1 MRARHYSGWRLYF
14 ALVPPRFRT
23 VIALALTLAPAAMTA
38 APSAAARPESAA
50 RTEAELKALR
60 SQIERITR
68 AASHDALE
76 HDRASRSLR
85 DAEVTLGGAR
95 SELSRLRA
103 EVADREAQRARLA
116 QQRAQQ
122 QAELT
127 HARATLA
134 GQLRAAYMIGQQEPL
149 KLLLNQRDP
158 LAGARLLNYYQ
169 YFGRARADQVAQ
181 ISAALTRLD
190 AIDADLGAEQTRL
203 TELKTEQQEQFA
215 QAEHARDAR
224 QKALAVV
231 DQEAQSRSQSL
242 ARLKAQQADLEKLL
256 AELSRSLKSV
266 QPPDNVSAFGRLR
279 GVLGWPVAG
288 RLVAQ
293 FGDRRASGVRWDGL
307 VIAAERGSP
316 VKAVSA
322 GRVVYAD
329 WLPGLGLLVIVD
341 HGEGYLSLYG
351 HNDKLYKAVGEPVST
366 GETIAASGDSGGRDR
381 PELYFEIR
389 RDGKPVDPRPWFRAA
404 GP

>member
-14 ALVPPRFRT
+14 ALVLPRFRT
-23 VIALALTLAPAAMTA
+23 AIALALTLVLAAITAPAGA
-38 APSAAARPESAA
+38 ASRPESAS

-68 AASHDALE
+68 QSSRDALE

-85 DAEVTLGGAR
+85 DAEVALGGAR
-95 SELSRLRA
+95 SELARLRA

-116 QQRAQQ
+116 QQHAQQ

-127 HARATLA
+127 RARATLA
-134 GQLRAAYMIGQQEPL
+134 SQLRAAYMIGQQEPL
-149 KLLLNQRDP
+149 KLLLNQHDP
-158 LAGARLLNYYQ
+158 LASARLLNYYQ
-169 YFGRARADQVAQ
+169 YFGRARAAQVAR
-181 ISAALTRLD
+181 ISAALGRLD
-190 AIDADLGAEQTRL
+190 AIDADLGTEQTRL
-203 TELKTEQQEQFA
+203 TELRAQQQEQFT

-256 AELSRSLKSV
+256 ADLSRSLKSV
-266 QPPDNVSAFGRLR
+266 QPPDNVTAFGRLH
-279 GVLGWPVAG
+279 GALGWPVAG

-293 FGDRRASGVRWDGL
+293 FGDQRASGVRWDGM

-316 VKAVSA
+316 VRAVSA

-351 HNDKLYKAVGEPVST
+351 HNDKLYKAVGEPVSA
-366 GETIAASGDSGGRDR
+366 GEAIAASGDSGGRDR
-381 PELYFEIR
+381 SELYFEIR
-389 RDGKPVDPRPWFRAA
+389 RDGKPIDPRPWFRESR
-404 GP
+404 P

>member
-1 MRARHYSGWRLYF
+1 ML
-14 ALVPPRFRT
+14 PRFRLPAT
-23 VIALALTLAPAAMTA
+23 FALALACALPLAL
-38 APSAAARPESAA
+38 AAATGAKPESAA
-50 RTEAELKALR
+50 RTELELKALR

-68 AASHDALE
+68 EASRDALE

-85 DAEVTLGGAR
+85 DAEVALGSAR
-95 SELSRLRA
+95 SELTRLRA
-103 EVADREAQRARLA
+103 EVADRETQRTRLA

-122 QAELT
+122 QTEL
-127 HARATLA
+127 ARAREALA
-134 GQLRAAYMIGQQEPL
+134 AQLRAAYMIGQQEPL

-158 LAGARLLNYYQ
+158 LAGSRLLNYYQ
-169 YFGRARADQVAQ
+169 YFGRARADQLER
-181 ISAALTRLD
+181 ISAALARID
-190 AIDADLGAEQTRL
+190 AIDADLGAEQARL
-203 TELKTEQQEQFA
+203 TALKSEQQVQLT
-215 QAEHARDAR
+215 QAEQARDAR
-224 QKALAVV
+224 QKALATV

-256 AELSRSLKSV
+256 AELSRSLKST
-266 QPPDNVSAFGRLR
+266 QPPDNVTAFGHLR
-279 GVLGWPVAG
+279 GALGWPVTG
-288 RLVAQ
+288 RLVAR

-307 VIAAERGSP
+307 LIATERDSP

-351 HNDKLYKAVGEPVST
+351 HNDKLYKAVGEPVSA
-366 GETIAASGDSGGRDR
+366 GEMIAASGDSGGRDQ

-389 RDGKPVDPRPWFRAA
+389 RDGKPVDPRPWFRQSA
-404 GP
+404 P